1 MNALRDTADTAAIA
15 ATLRAAGSVFAE
27 EEAALLVAEASTRQ
41 QLERFIEERVA
52 GVPLEHIVGWV
63 EFRGLRVAVEPGVF
77 VPRRRTEFLAELA
90 AADAREG
97 DVAVDLCCGS
107 GAIGAVIAHEA
118 PGADVYAS
126 DIDPVA
132 VACARR
138 NLPPER
144 VFEGDL
150 FDALPGALAGTIDVL
165 VANAPYVPT
174 GAVALMPRE
183 ARLHEHLVS
192 LDGGDDGLDV
202 HRRVIQAAATW
213 MAPGGVVLIEV
224 SERQAPAL
232 AGLFEQA
239 GIRPSVLHS
248 EQWDATVV
256 MGRVAGGVAGAD
268 GSCHG
273 SPQRYR
279 AS

>member
-15 ATLRAAGSVFAE
+15 ATLRAAGSVYAE
-27 EEAALLVAEASTRQ
+27 DEAALLVAEASTRAE
-41 QLERFIEERVA
+41 LERFVEERVA

-97 DVAVDLCCGS
+97 DVVVDLCCGS
-107 GAIGAVIAHEA
+107 GAIGAVIAHEV

-132 VACARR
+132 AACARH

-150 FDALPGALAGTIDVL
+150 FDALPGHSPERSTCSSRT
-165 VANAPYVPT
+165 PPT
-174 GAVALMPRE
+174 C
-183 ARLHEHLVS
+183 
-192 LDGGDDGLDV
+192 
-202 HRRVIQAAATW
+202 RRMLWRSCRAKPGCTSTSSRWTAATTDSTFIGASSKQQRRGW
-213 MAPGGVVLIEV
+213 L
-224 SERQAPAL
+224 PA
-232 AGLFEQA
+232 
-239 GIRPSVLHS
+239 
-248 EQWDATVV
+248 
-256 MGRVAGGVAGAD
+256 
-268 GSCHG
+268 GSC
-273 SPQRYR
+273 
-279 AS
+279 